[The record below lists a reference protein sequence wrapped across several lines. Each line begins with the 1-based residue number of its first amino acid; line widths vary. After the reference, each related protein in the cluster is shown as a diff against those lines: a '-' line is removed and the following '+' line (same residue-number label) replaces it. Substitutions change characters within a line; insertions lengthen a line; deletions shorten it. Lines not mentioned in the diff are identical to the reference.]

1 MKDVL
6 TFWLEKGASGFR
18 VDAMYVTNLTS
29 NFKPFNSIYHLYS
42 NHLFEVEDFRD
53 EPVSGWTNDPN
64 DYGYTHHD
72 YTKDLD
78 ETYEMVQQWRQLL
91 DSFTSEHGTETKIIM
106 TEAYAN
112 QTFTIKF
119 YNYDS
124 HFPFNFGFIE
134 NLQSYN
140 TAYDIRQIIDGWLDL
155 MPKDATAN
163 WVLGNHDKPR
173 VGSRF
178 GFEQHDGMLAIEM
191 TLPGV
196 AVTYNGEEIGM
207 LDHRD
212 ITWEETVDPQACNGP
227 QEGYKERSRDPQR
240 TPFQVSFCCI
250 LRSTREI
257 FYVRYISGMTRKTVD
272 SPQETNPGFQCI
284 PITKSIT

>member
-1 MKDVL
+1 M
-6 TFWLEKGASGFR
+6 
-18 VDAMYVTNLTS
+18 
-29 NFKPFNSIYHLYS
+29 
-42 NHLFEVEDFRD
+42 EVEDLRD
-53 EPVSGWTNDPN
+53 EPLTGWTNDPN
-64 DYGYTHHD
+64 NYGYTHHY

-78 ETYEMVQQWRQLL
+78 ETYEMVQEWRRLL
-91 DSFTSEHGTETKIIM
+91 DNYTAEHKTETKIIM

-134 NLQSYN
+134 NLRDYN
-140 TAYDIRQIIDGWLDL
+140 TAYDIRQIIDDWLDL
-155 MPKDATAN
+155 MPKGATAN

-178 GFEQHDGMLAIEM
+178 GFERQDGMLAIEM

-207 LDHRD
+207 LDHRG

-227 QEGYKERSRDPQR
+227 EEGYQERSRDPQR
-240 TPFQVSFCCI
+240 TPFQVNSFIRSCKI
-250 LRSTREI
+250 LHALGWIE
-257 FYVRYISGMTRKTVD
+257 FCV
-272 SPQETNPGFQCI
+272 
-284 PITKSIT
+284 